1 MWQAARVQQGT
12 KRRLDAPLA
21 LLMLLLGALCVTPV
35 AVAQEGEGERQQQAT
50 KRTGSMSEKTY
61 KKLAEAQ
68 ELADAEDYSG
78 ARRIL
83 DELKA
88 SPKLSP
94 YEQAQLYNFYG
105 FIYYAQE
112 DYKNSIASYQKVL
125 EQAEI
130 PQGLRDQTLYTL
142 AQLYFTTENWQR
154 AIELVNQW
162 LATATNP
169 GPEPYILLGSAY
181 YSLERWQDMIPPIET
196 AMRIARDRDA
206 QVKEQW
212 YLLLRAAYYEM
223 DNFQKVKDILEI
235 LVVNWPKKEYWT
247 QLSAMYGELKSE
259 RKQLAAYESAYDQGL
274 LIRSNELVQLAQLFL
289 QAQVPYKASRVLEKG
304 FEADVIEKNA
314 SNYRLLANALQLA
327 AEDRKAIPALKTAAG
342 MSDDGQLYVR
352 LANSYLNVSEFESCI
367 ESAQRGLDKGGLRR
381 EDNAYIVLGM
391 CLFEKDQYEQAKK
404 AFRSAARDKRSAKT
418 ANQWIQFIER
428 EQDRQKQLEQSLRR
442 VRSARAE

>member
-1 MWQAARVQQGT
+1 MLQADQAQRHTTRTARRSGW
-12 KRRLDAPLA
+12 
-21 LLMLLLGALCVTPV
+21 LLLVLAV
-35 AVAQEGEGERQQQAT
+35 AGWCIVSPTHAQEGEKQQQET

-68 ELADAEDYSG
+68 ELADAEDYRG
-78 ARRIL
+78 ARRVL
-83 DELKA
+83 DDLKE

-94 YEQAQLYNFYG
+94 YELAQLYNFYG
-105 FIYYAQE
+105 FIYYAEENYQQ
-112 DYKNSIASYQKVL
+112 SIKSYETVL
-125 EQAEI
+125 AQPEI

-142 AQLYFTTENWQR
+142 AQLYFTTENWQK
-154 AIELVNQW
+154 AIDLVNQW
-162 LATATNP
+162 LASAQNP

-181 YSLERWQDMIPPIET
+181 YSLERWKDMIQPIET
-196 AMRIARDRDA
+196 AMRVARERDTK
-206 QVKEQW
+206 VKEQW

-223 DNFQKVKDILEI
+223 ENYQEVKDILEI

-259 RKQLAAYESAYDQGL
+259 RKQLAAYESAYDQDL
-274 LIRSNELVQLAQLFL
+274 LTRSAELVQLAQLFL
-289 QAQVPYKASRVLEKG
+289 QSQVPYKASRVLEKG
-304 FEADVIEKNA
+304 FEAGTIEKKA
-314 SNYRLLANALQLA
+314 DNYRLLANALQLA

-342 MSDDGQLYVR
+342 MAGDGQLFVR
-352 LANSYLNVSEFESCI
+352 LANSYLNVSEYDACI
-367 ESAQRGLDKGGLRR
+367 ESARKGLDKGGLRR

-418 ANQWIQFIER
+418 AGQWIQFIER
-428 EQDRQKQLEQSLRR
+428 EQERERQLEQSLKR